1 MQVGDSFREKKK
13 KKKTPLV
20 IRFSLPNAVKLKF
33 LAHHASI
40 FPEWKRAPKVPVVRT
55 TFFQRPSKT
64 RELTGLLRVDEK
76 LELIG
81 LCNQEEKNEARP
93 AGSSCIEM
101 QVFSLLSRSPW
112 AVINRWKKNKEG
124 KKNGILLFPMMIGSW
139 FPMITFWKRKCELGT
154 CREKT
159 DKFLFKRAL
168 ALLRKCT
175 SKRFEK
181 ATLQKIQEIRIWLLH
196 RSFPRHQ
203 AARRQLTNRIVLSAT
218 DYDPHDITWQW
229 ARIFDT

>member
-124 KKNGILLFPMMIGSW
+124 EKMGFSCFPWWLGHDFLWSRSESESVSLELVGKKPINFFSKGLWLYCASAPQRDLKRRRCKRSRKSGSDYYTVLF
-139 FPMITFWKRKCELGT
+139 
-154 CREKT
+154 
-159 DKFLFKRAL
+159 RAIRRL
-168 ALLRKCT
+168 ADNWPT
-175 SKRFEK
+175 E
-181 ATLQKIQEIRIWLLH
+181 
-196 RSFPRHQ
+196 
-203 AARRQLTNRIVLSAT
+203 
-218 DYDPHDITWQW
+218 
-229 ARIFDT
+229 